1 MFEFFKKKR
10 TILCLGGGAA
20 RAIANI
26 GVLKVLDQE
35 KIPIDL
41 IIGSSMGAL
50 VGAAYSV
57 GRSVSYMIQRVEQ
70 FDVEEITDITLS
82 RSAFTKGE
90 RLNRFITEVTDGKS
104 FKDCKIPLAITAT
117 DLNTGEE
124 YLFRS
129 SDDPG
134 NMQKIVQ
141 ASCSW
146 PAFFPPLEFNGKL
159 LADGGIKNSVP
170 VKWAREIDPKAYII
184 AVKTGFEP
192 QLIKYNHMLEYLVQT
207 IQIMGQELD
216 RYQSLGASCVIEPD
230 LHEFNQ
236 LDFAKIP
243 IMLERGELA
252 CRKKIKK
259 IKRRIDLRRIK
270 T

>member
-1 MFEFFKKKR
+1 MFDFLKKKK

-20 RAIANI
+20 RAVANI
-26 GVLKVLDQE
+26 GVIKVLERE

-41 IIGSSMGAL
+41 IIGSSMGAV

-57 GRSVSYMIQRVEQ
+57 GRSVSYMVQRVEQ
-70 FDVEEITDITLS
+70 FDVQQITDITLS
-82 RSAFTKGE
+82 KSAFTKGE
-90 RLNRFITEVTDGKS
+90 RLHEFIKEITDEKS
-104 FKDCKIPLAITAT
+104 FKDCKIPLAVTAT

-124 YLFRS
+124 YLFKS
-129 SDDPG
+129 EDDLG
-134 NMQKIVQ
+134 NMQRIVQ

-146 PAFFPPLEFNGKL
+146 PAFFPPIEFNGKL

-192 QLIKYNHMLEYLVQT
+192 QLLKYNHMLEYLVQT

-236 LDFAKIP
+236 LDFDKAP
-243 IMLERGELA
+243 IMVERGELA

-259 IKRRIDLRRIK
+259 IKRRVATRDS
-270 T
+270 